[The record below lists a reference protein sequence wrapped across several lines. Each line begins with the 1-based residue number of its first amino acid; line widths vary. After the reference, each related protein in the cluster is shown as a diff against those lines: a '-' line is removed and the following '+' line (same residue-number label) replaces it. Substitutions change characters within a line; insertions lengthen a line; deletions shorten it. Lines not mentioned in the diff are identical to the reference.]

1 MKNGYQGICR
11 QGGGPGFP
19 GSGLREGKGRVG
31 FFGGSRSTVSQL
43 LFDNTFPLP
52 RVSRG
57 AGNGTRW
64 YVPAPALA
72 EEYAKRIEESGWVPE
87 EVRAEVGGGTE
98 GKARGKPGPG
108 RPRNVCGEEVVG
120 HGD

>member
-1 MKNGYQGICR
+1 MDIKEFAVRAVGR
-11 QGGGPGFP
+11 AFP
-19 GSGLREGKGRVG
+19 GQG
-31 FFGGSRSTVSQL
+31 FVKARDAWVFLGGSRSTVSQL
-43 LFDNTFPLP
+43 IFDGTFPLP

-87 EVRAEVGGGTE
+87 EVRAEVGGSTE